1 MDKFFHGFT
10 DLFAQLGLPN
20 DAPSIRQ
27 FIQTHAP
34 LNSSIRLEEAQF
46 WSTAQASLLKEELLG
61 DSDWAEVIDR
71 LNLALRGATVSAK

>member
-20 DAPSIRQ
+20 DASSIRQ

-34 LNSSIRLEEAQF
+34 LNSSIRLEDAQF

-61 DSDWAEVIDR
+61 DSDWAEVVDR
-71 LNLALRGATVSAK
+71 LNLALRGAIVSAK